1 MIHLPHD
8 HGTNTAALIANAPE
22 HETFEN
28 VSEIFQL
35 ISDPTRLKIIWLLCH
50 SEDCVA
56 NVAAA
61 IEMSSPAVAHHLRL
75 LKQTGLLVSRRE
87 GKETYYTLAS
97 TDEAA
102 LVHDI
107 VDRVFDM
114 NCKGE

>member
-61 IEMSSPAVAHHLRL
+61 IEMSSPAVSHHLRV
-75 LKQTGLLVSRRE
+75 LKQANLLVSHRE

-97 TDEAA
+97 TPMAQ
-102 LVHDI
+102 LVHNIIDE
-107 VDRVFDM
+107 VFDM
-114 NCKGE
+114 NCRK